1 MARSAKQ
8 VYRLTGREAM
18 YSPGARSL
26 RHEIE
31 RRFWQ
36 QIATGI
42 TSEKAAEAIGVSQ
55 AVGSRWFRYRGGMPL
70 FMSKPVAGRY
80 LSFAEREEIALLS
93 VQGLGVREIADILD
107 AIHQPFRES
116 SRATRRHVMGV
127 SSIVLRSRSGR
138 RNGSPNDQNQRSWQL
153 MHVCANTFRIT
164 WRAKYVTPMV
174 VKLPG
179 PDRHRSRGEI
189 SHIAVTESGL
199 TAGHLN
205 KLLIGCRLISRMM
218 SLCVSLTKPFIKR
231 SIFKGAARSS
241 ASWWV
246 AFAPGARCAFPG
258 RERVPGLGRTSAR
271 R

>member
-1 MARSAKQ
+1 
-8 VYRLTGREAM
+8 
-18 YSPGARSL
+18 
-26 RHEIE
+26 
-31 RRFWQ
+31 
-36 QIATGI
+36 
-42 TSEKAAEAIGVSQ
+42 
-55 AVGSRWFRYRGGMPL
+55 
-70 FMSKPVAGRY
+70 
-80 LSFAEREEIALLS
+80 
-93 VQGLGVREIADILD
+93 
-107 AIHQPFRES
+107 
-116 SRATRRHVMGV
+116 MGV

-174 VKLPG
+174 VKLLG

-218 SLCVSLTKPFIKR
+218 SLCASLTKPFIKR

-246 AFAPGARCAFPG
+246 AFAPGARVARSPG
-258 RERVPGLGRTSAR
+258 ESACQGLGARQRGGDDFQSACR
-271 R
+271 GARSCCARPLGG